1 MPETYFEKS
10 NKKRYALSK
19 RLVSQ
24 SLSSLNEVLDAAL
37 QLAQHEANAYHG
49 HLYAELYAA
58 YGKTPAQVYKKIMID
73 RVAPLKNIL
82 SALCSI
88 RAITAQD
95 HGNYEYR
102 LQKASTF
109 YLTRL
114 GKILGVKIDAD
125 EEKENPHAKKSKKR
139 KH

>member
-1 MPETYFEKS
+1 MADKYFEKS
-10 NKKRYALSK
+10 HKKRYALSK
-19 RLVSQ
+19 RLVSR
-24 SLSSLNEVLDAAL
+24 SISSLNEVLDAAL

-73 RVAPLKNIL
+73 RVAPLKKTL

-88 RAITAQD
+88 AAIAAQD
-95 HGNYEYR
+95 YTNYESR
-102 LQKASTF
+102 LQKISIL

-114 GKILGVKIDAD
+114 DKILGVKIDVG
-125 EEKENPHAKKSKKR
+125 EEKEKPHAKKS
-139 KH
+139 